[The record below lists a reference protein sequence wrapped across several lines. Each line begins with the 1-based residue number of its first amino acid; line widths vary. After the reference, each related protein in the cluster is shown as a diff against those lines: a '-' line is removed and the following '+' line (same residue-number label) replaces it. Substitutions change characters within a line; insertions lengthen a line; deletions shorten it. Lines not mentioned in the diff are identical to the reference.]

1 MQAASREA
9 LRAVTAKLDYASE
22 GQPAEALLTLAD
34 ELFAVVDV
42 LESQPQLRR
51 ALADSSTDA
60 ESRTGLGAA
69 VFGEKVGERTAAVL
83 AAAVGA
89 RWSLPS
95 EFSAGIERLAV
106 QAAFGSAEAGNALD
120 TVEDELF
127 RFGRIVAG
135 RPELQ
140 RALSDPAASN
150 SQRAALVDAL
160 VGGKVHRVTE
170 RLLAA
175 RLTGARARQA
185 QQTIEEL
192 SDLAAQRRER
202 SIAQITT
209 AIAIT
214 DEQEQR
220 LVDSLSRIYNRRIA
234 LQISL
239 DPDILGGLV
248 VRMGDE
254 IIDGSIRFR
263 LAAARHR
270 LVR

>member
-9 LRAVTAKLDYASE
+9 LKAVTAELDEATE
-22 GQPAEALLTLAD
+22 GQSAEILLTLAD
-34 ELFAVVDV
+34 ELFAVAHV
-42 LESQPQLRR
+42 LDTQPSLRR
-51 ALADSSTDA
+51 PLADSATNA
-60 ESRTGLGAA
+60 EARAALATA
-69 VFGEKVGERTAAVL
+69 VFGGKVDARTGSVV
-83 AAAVGA
+83 AAAVRA

-95 EFSAGIERLAV
+95 EFAAGIERLAV
-106 QAAFGSAEAGNALD
+106 QAAFGSAEAENALD

-140 RALSDPAASN
+140 RALSDPAASK

-160 VGGKVHRVTE
+160 VRGKVHRVTE

-175 RLTGARARQA
+175 RLTGGRARHA

-192 SDLAAQRRER
+192 SDLAALRRER

-248 VRMGDE
+248 IRVGDE

-263 LAAARHR
+263 LAAARQR

>member
-9 LRAVTAKLDYASE
+9 LQSVAGELDSSNE
-22 GQPAEALLTLAD
+22 GQRLEALLELAD
-34 ELFAVVDV
+34 ELFAVVGV
-42 LESQPQLRR
+42 LEGQPSLRR
-51 ALADSSTDA
+51 AMADTSTSADARAGLARS
-60 ESRTGLGAA
+60 L
-69 VFGEKVGERTAAVL
+69 FGGRVSDQTAAVL
-83 AAAVGA
+83 DSAVRA

-95 EFSAGIERLAV
+95 EFVAGIERLAT
-106 QAAFGSAEAGNALD
+106 QAAFAAAEADDKLD

-135 RPELQ
+135 RPDLQ

-150 SQRAALVDAL
+150 TQRAALVDAL
-160 VGGKVHRVTE
+160 VGGKVHKVTE

-175 RLTGARARQA
+175 SLTGARARHA
-185 QQTIEEL
+185 EQTVAEL
-192 SDLAAQRRER
+192 SDLAALRRER

-209 AIAIT
+209 SVALT

-220 LVDSLSRIYNRRIA
+220 LVDSLSKIYNRPIS

-239 DPDILGGLV
+239 DPDLLGGLV
-248 VRMGDE
+248 VRVADE

-263 LAAARHR
+263 LAAARQR
-270 LVR
+270 LIR